1 MINKISFKTKF
12 GWFKVFEN
20 KGKIIG
26 IKEGKCKN
34 NQVSPYLKKFKK
46 NLISYFNKKNK
57 LSKFSFDII
66 GNPIQKKIWKEL
78 LSIKLGDTRSYGE
91 IAKKYRLSPRHI
103 GKICGQNNFII
114 AIPCHRV
121 IRSDGSLGGY
131 SSPGGLQ
138 LKKKLLDFENSWK

>member
-1 MINKISFKTKF
+1 M
-12 GWFKVFEN
+12 V
-20 KGKIIG
+20 
-26 IKEGKCKN
+26 
-34 NQVSPYLKKFKK
+34 
-46 NLISYFNKKNK
+46 
-57 LSKFSFDII
+57 
-66 GNPIQKKIWKEL
+66 IQYKKKIWREL
-78 LSIKLGDTRSYGE
+78 LNIKLGDTRSYGE
-91 IAKKYRLSPRHI
+91 IAKKYKLSPRHV